1 MFLDLVKASKSSKR
15 RGDDDEVSPERIRE
29 LMDDLFS
36 KGDDDDFDDEDM
48 DKGYGYGYSSRDKL
62 RKEADLDDDLDDED
76 MDKGHGYGYSSR
88 DKLRK
93 EADLDDNF
101 DDDEDMSKNRDNR
114 RALMDQ
120 VYSMVDDLNDEE
132 LKSIIE
138 TRMMRKALAMS
149 IIDQMP
155 TSELSELVDQLTA
168 NGGQGMSPL
177 DGEMDKGAMMEMEM
191 DKGAMMEME
200 MDKGEGEDDLDDE
213 DME

>member
-15 RGDDDEVSPERIRE
+15 RGDDEEVSPERIRE

-36 KGDDDDFDDEDM
+36 KGDEDDF
-48 DKGYGYGYSSRDKL
+48 
-62 RKEADLDDDLDDED
+62 DDED
-76 MDKGHGYGYSSR
+76 MDKGHGYGCGYSSR

-93 EADLDDNF
+93 EDELD
-101 DDDEDMSKNRDNR
+101 DDDEFDDEGDNR

-177 DGEMDKGAMMEMEM
+177 DGEMDKGAMMEM
-191 DKGAMMEME
+191 DKGAMMEI
-200 MDKGEGEDDLDDE
+200 DKGEGEDDLDDE

>member
-1 MFLDLVKASKSSKR
+1 MFLDLVKASKSSSKR
-15 RGDDDEVSPERIRE
+15 RGDDEEVSPERIRE

-62 RKEADLDDDLDDED
+62 RKEADLDDDFDDED
-76 MDKGHGYGYSSR
+76 MDKGHGYGYGSR

-93 EADLDDNF
+93 EADLDDDDL

-177 DGEMDKGAMMEMEM
+177 DGEMGKGAM
-191 DKGAMMEME
+191 ME

>member
-1 MFLDLVKASKSSKR
+1 
-15 RGDDDEVSPERIRE
+15 
-29 LMDDLFS
+29 
-36 KGDDDDFDDEDM
+36 
-48 DKGYGYGYSSRDKL
+48 
-62 RKEADLDDDLDDED
+62 
-76 MDKGHGYGYSSR
+76 
-88 DKLRK
+88 
-93 EADLDDNF
+93 
-101 DDDEDMSKNRDNR
+101 
-114 RALMDQ
+114 
-120 VYSMVDDLNDEE
+120 MVDDLNDEE

-177 DGEMDKGAMMEMEM
+177 DGEMDKGAMMEMG
-191 DKGAMMEME
+191 KGSMME